1 MATKLKSADIV
12 IVGLGWT
19 GGILAK
25 ELADTGLSIVVL
37 ERGAPR
43 DTNPDFMYPIIHD
56 ELRYAQRHQL
66 MQDVSRETVT
76 FRNNANETALPMR
89 QLGSFLPGEGVGG
102 AGVHWN
108 GATWRWLPWDH
119 EPLKLT
125 LGSYGRSVIPPD
137 MQLQDWGVSYDELE
151 HYYDKFEYLCGV
163 SGKAGNLRGQKI
175 EGGNVFE
182 GARQREYP
190 NPPMIQTHAGALFDK
205 AAKSLGYH
213 PFPGPSANMS
223 QPYVNPDGV
232 AFGTCHYCGYCERFG
247 CEVNAKAS
255 AHFTVIPLAAQK
267 NNVEMRTNARVMKV
281 NLDTAKTRAESVT
294 YIDAAGREFE
304 QPGDLVVL
312 CAYALGNVHLMLL
325 SGIGKPYNP
334 ATGDGVI
341 GRNYAYQIGSGAT
354 VFFDEK
360 TWMNPFMGAGALA
373 VNIDDFNTGSFD
385 HAKEGFIGG
394 GGISTPSA
402 GGRPIGFRP
411 VPPGTPAWGTE
422 WKRAVVRHYNHA
434 LAINNQGSV
443 MAYRQNYLDLDFDL
457 SRSLRPTAAAH
468 DIRLSCQRAEAGK
481 LHCRYL
487 REDRAGDGCRAR
499 RAARVTAALQ
509 HRPLSKHA
517 QHRGRGNGD
526 RSEDQRAQ
534 SLLSD
539 LGRVECVRHRG
550 MRFSAKRRQESNRPC
565 RRARLLDRGCHQ
577 ALPEEAGTAGAGIET
592 FGTQSRR
599 WRPLLIEQRQIF
611 HQPSGQPIAKMRHY
625 RCYQH

>member
-66 MQDVSRETVT
+66 MQDVSRETLT

-108 GATWRWLPWDH
+108 GVTWRWLPWDH

-182 GARQREYP
+182 GPRQREYP
-190 NPPMIQTHAGALFDK
+190 NPPMIQTHAGALFEK

-267 NNVEMRTNARVMKV
+267 NNVEMRTNARAMKV

-443 MAYRQNYLDLDFDL
+443 MAYRQNYLDLDSTYRD
-457 SRSLRPTAAAH
+457 
-468 DIRLSCQRAEAGK
+468 
-481 LHCRYL
+481 RY
-487 REDRAGDGCRAR
+487 G
-499 RAARVTAALQ
+499 
-509 HRPLSKHA
+509 
-517 QHRGRGNGD
+517 
-526 RSEDQRAQ
+526 
-534 SLLSD
+534 
-539 LGRVECVRHRG
+539 
-550 MRFSAKRRQESNRPC
+550 
-565 RRARLLDRGCHQ
+565 
-577 ALPEEAGTAGAGIET
+577 
-592 FGTQSRR
+592 
-599 WRPLLIEQRQIF
+599 RPLLRMTFDFHANEQKQANFIADICVKI
-611 HQPSGQPIAKMRHY
+611 GQAMGAERVVRRASPQRYSIVP
-625 RCYQH
+625 YQSTHNTGGAAMGTDPKTSALNRYCQTWDVSNVFVTGACAFPQNAGKNRTGPVGALAYWTADAIKRYLKKPEPLVPV

>member
-1 MATKLKSADIV
+1 MAMKLKSVDIV

-25 ELADTGLSIVVL
+25 ELAETGLSIVVL

-43 DTNPDFMYPIIHD
+43 DTNPDFMYPTIHD
-56 ELRYAQRHQL
+56 ELRYAQRHEL
-66 MQDVSRETVT
+66 MQNVARETLT
-76 FRNNANETALPMR
+76 FRNNTNETALPMR

-108 GATWRWLPWDH
+108 GVTWRWLPWDH
-119 EPLKLT
+119 EPLKQT
-125 LGSYGRSVIPPD
+125 LARYGRGVIPPD
-137 MQLQDWGVSYDELE
+137 MHLQDWGVSYEELE
-151 HYYDKFEYLCGV
+151 SYYEKFEYLCGV

-182 GARQREYP
+182 GPRQREYP
-190 NPPMIQTHAGALFDK
+190 NQPMINTHAGALFEK
-205 AAKSLGYH
+205 AAKNLGYH

-223 QPYVNPDGV
+223 QPYINPDGV
-232 AFGTCHYCGYCERFG
+232 AFGACHYCGYCERFG

-267 NNVEMRTNARVMKV
+267 SNVEMRTNARVMKV
-281 NLDTAKTRAESVT
+281 NLDAAKKRAESVT

-312 CAYALGNVHLMLL
+312 SAYALGNVHLMLL

-334 ATGDGVI
+334 ATGDGVV

-373 VNIDDFNTGSFD
+373 INIDDFNTGSFD
-385 HAKEGFIGG
+385 HVKEGFIGG
-394 GGISTPSA
+394 GGISTPST

-422 WKRAVVRHYNHA
+422 WKRAVVRHYSHT

-443 MAYRQNYLDLDFDL
+443 MAYRQNYLDLD
-457 SRSLRPTAAAH
+457 PTYR
-468 DIRLSCQRAEAGK
+468 D
-481 LHCRYL
+481 RY
-487 REDRAGDGCRAR
+487 G
-499 RAARVTAALQ
+499 
-509 HRPLSKHA
+509 
-517 QHRGRGNGD
+517 
-526 RSEDQRAQ
+526 
-534 SLLSD
+534 
-539 LGRVECVRHRG
+539 
-550 MRFSAKRRQESNRPC
+550 
-565 RRARLLDRGCHQ
+565 
-577 ALPEEAGTAGAGIET
+577 
-592 FGTQSRR
+592 
-599 WRPLLIEQRQIF
+599 RPLLRMTFDFQANEQKQANFIADICVRI
-611 HQPSGQPIAKMRHY
+611 GQTMDAERVVRRAPPQRYSIVP
-625 RCYQH
+625 YQSTHNTGGAAMGADPKTSALNRYCQTWDVSNVFVTGACAFPQNAGKNPTGTVGALAYWTADAVKRYLKDPGPLAPV